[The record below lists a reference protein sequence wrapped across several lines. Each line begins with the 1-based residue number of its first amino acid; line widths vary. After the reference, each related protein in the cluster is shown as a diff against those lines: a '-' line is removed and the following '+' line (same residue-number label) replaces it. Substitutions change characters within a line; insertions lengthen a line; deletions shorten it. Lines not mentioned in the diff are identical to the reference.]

1 MGYASYMKHPVSAF
15 PFFLR
20 RFRGLCCTM
29 VGVSLLAGCQAPM
42 ATVKITPTPTTL
54 IYSYI
59 IAHGMARGRVMSG
72 DLAPQDVIR
81 LAQADQM
88 ALLSVLMAEKEP
100 SYKNIRFAKI
110 NGEHFL
116 RSIES
121 GCR

>member
-1 MGYASYMKHPVSAF
+1 
-15 PFFLR
+15 
-20 RFRGLCCTM
+20 
-29 VGVSLLAGCQAPM
+29 M

-100 SYKNIRFAKI
+100 SRESEKNALEKTLILLSK
-110 NGEHFL
+110 L
-116 RSIES
+116 
-121 GCR
+121 

>member
-1 MGYASYMKHPVSAF
+1 MGYASYMKRPVSAF

-20 RFRGLCCTM
+20 RVVRGLCCTM
-29 VGVSLLAGCQAPM
+29 AGVSLLAGCQAPM

-81 LAQADQM
+81 LAQADQT

-100 SYKNIRFAKI
+100 SRKNFLQMKKSMLVFLSQIRQGA
-110 NGEHFL
+110 
-116 RSIES
+116 
-121 GCR
+121 

>member
-1 MGYASYMKHPVSAF
+1 MGYASYMKRPVSAF

-20 RFRGLCCTM
+20 RFRGLCSTM

-100 SYKNIRFAKI
+100 SRKNFLQMKKSMLVFLSQIRQGA
-110 NGEHFL
+110 
-116 RSIES
+116 
-121 GCR
+121 

>member
-1 MGYASYMKHPVSAF
+1 MGYASYMKRPMSAF

-29 VGVSLLAGCQAPM
+29 VAVSLLAGCQAPM

-100 SYKNIRFAKI
+100 SRKNFLQMKKSMLVFLSQIRQGA
-110 NGEHFL
+110 
-116 RSIES
+116 
-121 GCR
+121 

>member
-1 MGYASYMKHPVSAF
+1 MGYASYMKRPVSAF

-20 RFRGLCCTM
+20 RVRGLCCTM

-100 SYKNIRFAKI
+100 SRKNFLQMKKSMLVFLSQIRQGA
-110 NGEHFL
+110 
-116 RSIES
+116 
-121 GCR
+121 

>member
-1 MGYASYMKHPVSAF
+1 MGYASYMKRPVSAF

-20 RFRGLCCTM
+20 RVRGLCCTM

-100 SYKNIRFAKI
+100 SRKAMERA
-110 NGEHFL
+110 
-116 RSIES
+116 RSAVGVYLDRIEE
-121 GCR
+121 

>member
-1 MGYASYMKHPVSAF
+1 MGYASYMKRPMSAF

-29 VGVSLLAGCQAPM
+29 VAVSLLAGCQAPM

-81 LAQADQM
+81 LAQADQ
-88 ALLSVLMAEKEP
+88 AARGSIVDFETTNRRWFFVQATDAII
-100 SYKNIRFAKI
+100 SY
-110 NGEHFL
+110 L
-116 RSIES
+116 RAIEE
-121 GCR
+121 

>member
-1 MGYASYMKHPVSAF
+1 MGYASYMKRPVSAF

-29 VGVSLLAGCQAPM
+29 AGVSLLAGCQAPM

-88 ALLSVLMAEKEP
+88 ALLSVLIAEKEP
-100 SYKNIRFAKI
+100 SRKNFNYNRSAII
-110 NGEHFL
+110 DFL
-116 RSIES
+116 DAID
-121 GCR
+121 

>member
-1 MGYASYMKHPVSAF
+1 MGYASYMKRPVSAF

-100 SYKNIRFAKI
+100 SRENFLQMKKSMLVFLSQIRQGA
-110 NGEHFL
+110 
-116 RSIES
+116 
-121 GCR
+121 

>member
-1 MGYASYMKHPVSAF
+1 MGYASYMKRPMSAF

-29 VGVSLLAGCQAPM
+29 VAVSLLAGCQAPM

-100 SYKNIRFAKI
+100 SRRSFKGAANAVVS
-110 NGEHFL
+110 FL
-116 RSIES
+116 SALNP
-121 GCR
+121 